1 MDNATIYCMCLHN
14 RVLPEIKKVDYVP
27 VGLGNDNYSKEW
39 LKDNTLENISYK
51 NKYYGEYT
59 FYYWFWKNILPK
71 TNDNHWIG
79 FCSYR
84 ELWGNKK
91 K

>member
-1 MDNATIYCMCLHN
+1 MCLHD
-14 RVLPEIKKVDYVP
+14 RVLPQIKKVGYVP
-27 VGLGNDNYSKEW
+27 VGLSNDNYSKEW

-71 TNDNHWIG
+71 ASDNHWIG

-91 K
+91 KNDRKFKI